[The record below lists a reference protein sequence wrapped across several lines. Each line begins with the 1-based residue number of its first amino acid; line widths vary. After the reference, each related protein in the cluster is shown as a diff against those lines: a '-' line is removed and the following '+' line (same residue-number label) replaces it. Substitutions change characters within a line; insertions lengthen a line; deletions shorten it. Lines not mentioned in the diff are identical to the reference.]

1 MDGLRG
7 TLICDSS
14 FKWRVLIGNLIGP
27 WKQIFQALPSNMN
40 LRILSLYTSKRDFIL
55 KSKYFLNSWFFLG
68 LFRVRLWAHLGHE
81 IHIYIYMSWFI
92 SIYYLLLIIYWEKK
106 NHLILALKVDGET
119 IFRRLKILSF
129 SLNIR
134 YLNRILLGF
143 VSPKSKRTNFGDYH
157 SKWPWHVGLVYD
169 LLCHMWCLT
178 AWTRIVMLGTSPCCF
193 SMN

>member
-1 MDGLRG
+1 MNCFLDEFVPQTCRGGVSDMDGLRG
-7 TLICDSS
+7 TLICNSS

-81 IHIYIYMSWFI
+81 IHIYIYIYRCHDI

-106 NHLILALKVDGET
+106 NHLILAFQVDGGT
-119 IFRRLKILSF
+119 IFRRLKTLSF
-129 SLNIR
+129 SKYSI
-134 YLNRILLGF
+134 F
-143 VSPKSKRTNFGDYH
+143 K
-157 SKWPWHVGLVYD
+157 
-169 LLCHMWCLT
+169 
-178 AWTRIVMLGTSPCCF
+178 
-193 SMN
+193 